1 MTVCVTASAQQHS
14 EFLLKARERSGRV
27 RSWILSY
34 RRLGTSAE
42 QFEGQ
47 ALLVNVRLNILSRL
61 KRMVESNHVLSVN
74 RWLPQCEGNLP
85 EHVFFG
91 IGHPLAAESKD
102 PAFVRCFGHTAA
114 DG

>member
-1 MTVCVTASAQQHS
+1 
-14 EFLLKARERSGRV
+14 
-27 RSWILSY
+27 
-34 RRLGTSAE
+34 
-42 QFEGQ
+42 
-47 ALLVNVRLNILSRL
+47 
-61 KRMVESNHVLSVN
+61 MVESNHVLSVN